1 MLRLRNEQL
10 DLTLLLG
17 IARERVERHEKLATS
32 RARLPSRRERPRPQA
47 PGHTSECVCGKGP
60 PPFSRPATVERRRF
74 RRPTALRAALATADI
89 TKRRCPPQVGP
100 VGRVI
105 PTATV
110 LLLVLPREWVGVYKT
125 PTHVRMT
132 SAGRQVSGMP
142 GLHGVSC
149 SQQAGAR
156 QPYGRVGRRCGA
168 AATRVRVRPSSDVE
182 DELVRARAHR
192 GGA

>member
-1 MLRLRNEQL
+1 MNMLRLRNEQL
-10 DLTLLLG
+10 DLALLLG

-32 RARLPSRRERPRPQA
+32 RARLPSRRERLRPRA

-60 PPFSRPATVERRRF
+60 APKDRAPPVERRRF

-105 PTATV
+105 ATATV
-110 LLLVLPREWVGVYKT
+110 LETLRGCPMARDGWGCIIT
-125 PTHVRMT
+125 GH
-132 SAGRQVSGMP
+132 Q
-142 GLHGVSC
+142 LHADSC

-156 QPYGRVGRRCGA
+156 QPYGRVWAGDAARRLRACEYA
-168 AATRVRVRPSSDVE
+168 PSSDVE
-182 DELVRARAHR
+182 DELVRARAQR